1 LWRYKLTTDREDTM
15 SRVKPRGL
23 RTLAAITLGSA
34 IAATASAAQAQGVI
48 NQPRLSAHLANQ
60 VVGDSVA
67 ICAEKKYNVVAVI
80 VDLEGVRQA
89 VLRGN
94 GAPIHSMDNAYYKA
108 YSAASLTLGR
118 NEDSTA
124 VVAKRMAKAA
134 PSTVPTTPLPN
145 VTYGVG
151 GIAIRAGGKIIGG
164 LGVSGAPGGQF
175 DEECGQGALEKI
187 KAQLQ

>member
-1 LWRYKLTTDREDTM
+1 M
-15 SRVKPRGL
+15 SRVKSRGS
-23 RTLAAITLGSA
+23 RTLSAIAIGST

-67 ICAEKKYNVVAVI
+67 TCAEKKYSVTAII
-80 VDLEGVRQA
+80 VDLDGVRQA

-94 GAPIHSMDNAYYKA
+94 GASIHTVDNAYYKA

-118 NEDSTA
+118 NEDSTYA
-124 VVAKRMAKAA
+124 VAQRMAKNP
-134 PSTVPTTPLPN
+134 PSNVPNTPLPN
-145 VTYGVG
+145 ITYGRG
-151 GIAIRAGGKIIGG
+151 GIAIKAGGKIIGG

-175 DEECGQGALEKI
+175 DEECGLAALEKI
-187 KAQLQ
+187 KEQLK